1 MLILTIKMTA
11 TSEFSD
17 SGKWLIVHELVLDY
31 YQKAAWE
38 KLMD

>member
-38 KLMD
+38 KPMD

>member
-17 SGKWLIVHELVLDY
+17 SGKWLIVQLVLDY